1 MNINNTT
8 NTFSVISQTNF
19 NKNLIDENLN
29 ENKKEVNLSDKEKA
43 QVDKLKKEDQR
54 VRTHE
59 QAHKSAAGNLSSG
72 GPNYTY
78 KVGPDGK
85 RYAVAGDVHIDSA
98 EVPNDPEA
106 TVSKAQKIKAAALAP
121 AEPSQQDLK
130 VAAQARKMEMKA
142 KQELLKKTNDNSSDE
157 KISYVYKKEENKAR
171 FDFTI

>member
-8 NTFSVISQTNF
+8 NTISIVFQTNYS
-19 NKNLIDENLN
+19 KNLLN
-29 ENKKEVNLSDKEKA
+29 DNSIENKKEVNLSDKEKA
-43 QVDKLKKEDQR
+43 KVDKLKKEDQR

-78 KVGPDGK
+78 EVGPDGK

-98 EVPNDPEA
+98 EVPNDPKA
-106 TVSKAQKIKAAALAP
+106 TISKAQKIKAAALAP

-142 KQELLKKTNDNSSDE
+142 KQELLKKTNDNSSNE
-157 KISYVYKKEENKAR
+157 KISSVYKKEENKAS
-171 FDFTI
+171 FEFTV